1 MPTSTCLRPCAAAFV
16 RPSPSARR
24 STRFNFVPYAHVRE
38 QPTECA
44 QALIHVLVAFDG
56 ACPMRSRMRLP
67 SRNTLATAIAAATL
81 ASPAFTATVTAAFA

>member
-44 QALIHVLVAFDG
+44 QALIHVAFDG